1 MENFIELNV
10 KETNK
15 NALELKLIKKAV
27 KGDSSAFIEAMKVY
41 KGYLYRTAYAYV
53 KSEES
58 ALEVLHECT
67 YNAFLNIKTL
77 RNPQYFKTWI
87 TRILI
92 NAAIKY
98 LRRNENISYIDDTM
112 VLKEPTSNIS
122 IEEKLDLYDAIDLLR
137 ENYKTV
143 IILKYFNDLSIEEI
157 SSIMDIPQ
165 NTVKTYLRRSKDNL
179 SKILMEGYL
188 DD

>member
-1 MENFIELNV
+1 M
-10 KETNK
+10 
-15 NALELKLIKKAV
+15 
-27 KGDSSAFIEAMKVY
+27 
-41 KGYLYRTAYAYV
+41 
-53 KSEES
+53 KSEEG

-67 YNAFLNIKTL
+67 YNAFLNVKTL
-77 RNPQYFKTWI
+77 RSPQYFKTWI

-92 NAAIKY
+92 NVSIKHI
-98 LRRNENISYIDDTM
+98 RRNENISYIDDSM

-122 IEEKLDLYDAIDLLR
+122 IEEKLDLYNAIDLLR

-143 IILKYFNDLSIEEI
+143 IILKYFNDLSIDDI

-165 NTVKTYLRRSKDNL
+165 NTVKTYLRRSKENL
-179 SKILMEGYL
+179 NKILMEGYL